1 MTQAPTSARP
11 VIRSYEDI
19 EAFQRAMALLKPLHD
34 LSLRLPDYEKFDLA
48 AQMRRACKSIPANI
62 AEGYGKKR
70 SARDFKA
77 YLANALGS
85 TNEMIVHL
93 QIAKTLDYISGVE
106 SESFVG
112 DYRIVGKQLTRL
124 LERWR

>member
-1 MTQAPTSARP
+1 MTQAPASARP

-19 EAFQRAMALLKPLHD
+19 EAFQQAMALLKPLHE
-34 LSLRLPDYEKFDLA
+34 LTLRFPDYEKFDLA
-48 AQMRRACKSIPANI
+48 AQMRRACKSIPTNI

-70 SARDFKA
+70 SARDFKS

-85 TNEMIVHL
+85 TNELIVHL
-93 QIAKTLDYISGVE
+93 QIARTLGYISGEE

>member
-1 MTQAPTSARP
+1 VTQAPASARP

-34 LSLRLPDYEKFDLA
+34 LSLRFPDYEKFDLA
-48 AQMRRACKSIPANI
+48 AQMRRACKSISANI

-93 QIAKTLDYISGVE
+93 QIAKALGYISGEE

>member
-1 MTQAPTSARP
+1 MTQAPASARP

-19 EAFQRAMALLKPLHD
+19 EAFQRAMALLKPLHE
-34 LSLRLPDYEKFDLA
+34 LTLRFPDYEKFDLA
-48 AQMRRACKSIPANI
+48 TQMRRACKSIPANI

-70 SARDFKA
+70 SAKDFKS

-93 QIAKTLDYISGVE
+93 QIAKTLGYVSEEE

>member
-1 MTQAPTSARP
+1 
-11 VIRSYEDI
+11 
-19 EAFQRAMALLKPLHD
+19 MALLKPLHD
-34 LSLRLPDYEKFDLA
+34 LTLRFPDYEKFDLA
-48 AQMRRACKSIPANI
+48 AQLRRAYKSIPANI

-70 SARDFKA
+70 SAKDFKS

-93 QIAKTLDYISGVE
+93 QIAQTLGYISGEEAE
-106 SESFVG
+106 SLVG

>member
-1 MTQAPTSARP
+1 
-11 VIRSYEDI
+11 
-19 EAFQRAMALLKPLHD
+19 MALLKPLHE
-34 LSLRLPDYEKFDLA
+34 LTLRFPDYEKFDLA
-48 AQMRRACKSIPANI
+48 AQMRRACKSIPTNI

-70 SARDFKA
+70 SARYFKS

-85 TNEMIVHL
+85 TNELIVHL
-93 QIAKTLDYISGVE
+93 QIARTLGYISGEE

>member
-1 MTQAPTSARP
+1 MTQAPASARP

-19 EAFQRAMALLKPLHD
+19 EAFQRAMALLKPLHE
-34 LSLRLPDYEKFDLA
+34 LTLRFPDYEKFDLA
-48 AQMRRACKSIPANI
+48 TQMRRACKSILANI

-70 SARDFKA
+70 SAKDFKS

-85 TNEMIVHL
+85 TNELIVHL
-93 QIAKTLDYISGVE
+93 QIAKTLGYISEAE
-106 SESFVG
+106 SGSFIG

>member
-1 MTQAPTSARP
+1 MRETMAQPRR

-19 EAFQRAMALLKPLHD
+19 EAFQRAMALLKSVHD
-34 LSLRLPDYEKFDLA
+34 MTLRFPDYEKFDLA
-48 AQMRRACKSIPANI
+48 AQMRRACKSIPTNI
-62 AEGYGKKR
+62 AEGYGKRR
-70 SARDFKA
+70 SAKDFRA

-93 QIAKTLDYISGVE
+93 QIAQALGYISPE
-106 SESFVG
+106 DSETLIQ

-124 LERWR
+124 TETWR